1 MPILIA
7 NFVVRSK
14 FKVLIGDNMRNIMI
28 VLLHQCKRETY
39 SNACS
44 ACYKRIEKFN
54 FLRLTLD
61 NLEFGFTR

>member
-14 FKVLIGDNMRNIMI
+14 LKLIGDNMRNIMI

-39 SNACS
+39 PNACS
-44 ACYKRIEKFN
+44 ACYKSIEKFN
-54 FLRLTLD
+54 FLQLTLD
-61 NLEFGFTR
+61 NFEFGFNR